1 MAGAASDGPGDRRPR
16 TRKRFAFTGIS
27 SRSLEV
33 AHREWCSGADERH
46 SIHEDSRRITDDLVL
61 SIPWWTP
68 RAWFCD
74 LEF

>member
-1 MAGAASDGPGDRRPR
+1 MVRMIHGLELAS
-16 TRKRFAFTGIS
+16 A
-27 SRSLEV
+27 SLYGNFVEIFEV

-46 SIHEDSRRITDDLVL
+46 SIHEDSRRITDDPVL

-74 LEF
+74 PEF